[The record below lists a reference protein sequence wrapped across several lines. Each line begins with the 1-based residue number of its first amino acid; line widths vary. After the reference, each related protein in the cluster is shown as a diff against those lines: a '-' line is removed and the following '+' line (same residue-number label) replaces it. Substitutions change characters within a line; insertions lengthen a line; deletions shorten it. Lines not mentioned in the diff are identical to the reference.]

1 MHIRSITM
9 RKKKITQRTHTASR
23 RDATFG
29 KTKPKEPSA
38 SHRDAP

>member
-1 MHIRSITM
+1 MLIGNITK
-9 RKKKITQRTHTASR
+9 RKKKITQRTRKASR

-29 KTKPKEPSA
+29 KTKPKKPSA